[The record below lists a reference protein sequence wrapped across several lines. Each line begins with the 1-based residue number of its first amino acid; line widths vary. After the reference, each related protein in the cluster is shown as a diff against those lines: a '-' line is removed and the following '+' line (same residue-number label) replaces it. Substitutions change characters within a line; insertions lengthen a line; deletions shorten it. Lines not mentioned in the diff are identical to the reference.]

1 MNLEENETTTE
12 SMSLGQTLAKA
23 RAEQSLSF
31 DDIAARLKLNHTQIT
46 KLENDEYQS
55 LGPETFVRG
64 YIKSYSALL
73 GLESEQVL
81 ALYDSSDVPEQK
93 RNMKSFSRRTE
104 KEANDNRLMI
114 VSYLMLVIFVGLSA
128 FWWWQ
133 TASNGDNS
141 DEISGLTDPLA
152 ASNVAAT
159 AGTLERSS
167 ELNTPAR
174 NTPVQNTETIALN
187 APAVEQQ
194 PVTDNPLGEAALE
207 KEVAPSIMPERT
219 AEVASAVVE
228 DNLQEEQ
235 SEPITAAAATPST
248 AGAEQSTVV
257 MFFEEDSWVEIFDA
271 TQERVAFG
279 VKKAGY
285 TMTVTG
291 QAPFSVVLGK
301 HQVVSIE
308 LDGQPIDISGLPRNR
323 LAKFKLPLAE

>member
-1 MNLEENETTTE
+1 MNLEENETTSE

-23 RAEQSLSF
+23 RAEQNLSF

-64 YIKSYSALL
+64 YVKSYSAFL

-81 ALYDSSDVPEQK
+81 ALYESSDIPEQK

-104 KEANDNRLMI
+104 KEANDSRLMI
-114 VSYLMLVIFVGLSA
+114 VSYLMLVVFVGLSA

-133 TASNGDNS
+133 TASNGDSS
-141 DEISGLTDPLA
+141 DDVSGLTEQ
-152 ASNVAAT
+152 ASASSSVAA
-159 AGTLERSS
+159 ARTLERSTG
-167 ELNTPAR
+167 LDTQAI
-174 NTPVQNTETIALN
+174 NTPVQNTDTANLNMPASEPQPVIDNTIA
-187 APAVEQQ
+187 
-194 PVTDNPLGEAALE
+194 
-207 KEVAPSIMPERT
+207 EVVPGDESDSGVMPERT
-219 AEVASAVVE
+219 AEVAPIVIE
-228 DNLQEEQ
+228 DNGQ
-235 SEPITAAAATPST
+235 SVQNEPIAAVAVESNATAL
-248 AGAEQSTVV
+248 EQSTVV

-271 TQERVAFG
+271 TEERVAFG

-301 HQVVSIE
+301 HQVVNIE
-308 LDGQPIDISGLPRNR
+308 LDGQPVDISGLPRNR

>member
-12 SMSLGQTLAKA
+12 LLSLGQTLAKA

-31 DDIAARLKLNHTQIT
+31 EDIATRLKLNHSQIT
-46 KLENDEYQS
+46 KLENDEYQT

-73 GLESEQVL
+73 GLDSEQIL
-81 ALYDSSDVPEQK
+81 ALYQTPDVPEQK

-104 KEANDNRLMI
+104 KEANDNRLMV
-114 VSYLMLVIFVGLSA
+114 VSYLVLIVFVGLSL

-133 TASNGDNS
+133 TASKPDTS
-141 DEISGLTDPLA
+141 EEISGLNEAIATQNSTAALTSEISAAHVSEQANTEQAIETITSQPAEAVTSTADKTPTSASA
-152 ASNVAAT
+152 ASDVQQIAEPSSSAVNTLTNDVVNVP
-159 AGTLERSS
+159 EQNS
-167 ELNTPAR
+167 EVS
-174 NTPVQNTETIALN
+174 VQPEPQNASV
-187 APAVEQQ
+187 APA
-194 PVTDNPLGEAALE
+194 LS
-207 KEVAPSIMPERT
+207 K
-219 AEVASAVVE
+219 
-228 DNLQEEQ
+228 
-235 SEPITAAAATPST
+235 
-248 AGAEQSTVV
+248 VV
-257 MFFEEDSWVEIFDA
+257 MYFEQDSWVEIFDA

-301 HQVVSIE
+301 HQVVNIE

>member
-1 MNLEENETTTE
+1 MNLEENETKTE

-23 RAEQSLSF
+23 RTEQNLSF
-31 DDIAARLKLNHTQIT
+31 EDIAARLKLNHTQIT

-64 YIKSYSALL
+64 YVKSYSALL
-73 GLESEQVL
+73 GLESEQIL
-81 ALYDSSDVPEQK
+81 ALYESSDVPEHK

-114 VSYLMLVIFVGLSA
+114 VSYLMLVVFVGLSA

-133 TASNGDNS
+133 TASNGESS
-141 DEISGLTDPLA
+141 DDVSGLTEP
-152 ASNVAAT
+152 ASASSSVAA
-159 AGTLERSS
+159 ARTLERSTGLNTQAINAPVQNTDTAN
-167 ELNTPAR
+167 LNTPAS
-174 NTPVQNTETIALN
+174 
-187 APAVEQQ
+187 EQQ
-194 PVTDNPLGEAALE
+194 PLTDDKIA
-207 KEVAPSIMPERT
+207 EVVSDNESDSGAIPERT
-219 AEVASAVVE
+219 AEVTPVIVE
-228 DNLQEEQ
+228 DNSQ
-235 SEPITAAAATPST
+235 SVQNEPIVAVESNATAV
-248 AGAEQSTVV
+248 EQSTVV

-271 TQERVAFG
+271 TEERVAFG

-308 LDGQPIDISGLPRNR
+308 LDGQPVDISGLPRNR